1 MPITAGYIRVTCYV
15 TNNFC
20 SVPSPATHPC
30 HVLVR
35 YFLPFFLLSSHILT
49 LDSTIFGRA
58 IKNEYLSIG
67 VLSTAF
73 GTAWLATRGGSE
85 AEKKPATVQQ
95 AKESVKINAGSSYV
109 FFLLSFGREM
119 AG

>member
-1 MPITAGYIRVTCYV
+1 
-15 TNNFC
+15 
-20 SVPSPATHPC
+20 
-30 HVLVR
+30 
-35 YFLPFFLLSSHILT
+35 
-49 LDSTIFGRA
+49 TIFGRA

-95 AKESVKINAGSSYV
+95 AKERVKINAGSSEEEQ
-109 FFLLSFGREM
+109 FIQKFIAEAEKEGAST
-119 AG
+119 AAA

>member
-1 MPITAGYIRVTCYV
+1 M
-15 TNNFC
+15 
-20 SVPSPATHPC
+20 
-30 HVLVR
+30 
-35 YFLPFFLLSSHILT
+35 

-73 GTAWLATRGGSE
+73 GAAWVATRGGSE
-85 AEKKPATVQQ
+85 AQKKPVTVQQ

-109 FFLLSFGREM
+109 FFFVMFWARNG
-119 AG
+119 